1 MRSPVTHTLEPPL
14 MRLPFPPVEPATCMT
29 RTEEWLSPSSPQTRG
44 EHTTCV
50 TLSKIAGALG
60 SSDGVES
67 ISWSLQMLI
76 FVVTEVEEGGRI
88 RLSTR
93 EHGGKGKVLFVGGGG
108 SAGGGCVLGRS
119 GVVSMHGSAW
129 DWVGGAAASRNIV
142 G

>member
-1 MRSPVTHTLEPPL
+1 
-14 MRLPFPPVEPATCMT
+14 MRLPFPPVESTTCMT
-29 RTEEWLSPSSPQTRG
+29 RTEEWSSPSSPQTRG

-60 SSDGVES
+60 SSNGMES

-76 FVVTEVEEGGRI
+76 FVVTEVGEGGCI

-93 EHGGKGKVLFVGGGG
+93 EHGGKGKVPFDGGGG
-108 SAGGGCVLGRS
+108 LAGGGCVSGRS
-119 GVVSMHGSAW
+119 GVVSMRGSAW
-129 DWVGGAAASRNIV
+129 DWVGGAAASRNVV